1 MSNVTLLRW
10 VTCVPKFEDPCGSLV
25 WQSWGLWGCLKRNN
39 RTIKR
44 DKTGGGDTNSDTLL
58 AIQAV
63 GGPTSGA
70 SGGGRGRTHKLLGRP
85 NG

>member
-1 MSNVTLLRW
+1 MCLSLRTL
-10 VTCVPKFEDPCGSLV
+10 
-25 WQSWGLWGCLKRNN
+25 WQLGLAELGALGMPETGNN

-63 GGPTSGA
+63 GGPASGA
-70 SGGGRGRTHKLLGRP
+70 SGGGRGRTHKLLGRS